1 MIEKILYM
9 GLYLVGVIISAASQI
24 LLKKSAEK
32 EYPNKIREYLNPY
45 VIIAYGIF
53 FLATL
58 VSVFAFKKIDASMG
72 PILGASGYIFV
83 ALFSWIFFKEK
94 ISKLKMLGL
103 AIIVTGIVVYA
114 L

>member
-1 MIEKILYM
+1 M

-32 EYPNKIREYLNPY
+32 EYPNRIREYLNPY
-45 VIIAYGIF
+45 VIISYAIF

-83 ALFSWIFFKEK
+83 AFFSWIFLKEK
-94 ISKLKMLGL
+94 ISKMKILGL
-103 AIIVTGIVVYA
+103 VIIVAGIVVYA